1 MLDAPLTAAPAPFGS
16 AAHGAGDGRPLSTF
30 LITDIEGS
38 TRLWEERAAAMAG
51 ALAMHDVL
59 PRAAVEGRGGR
70 VIKTTRG
77 RRPRRLRRPGRWA
90 LGGAGWPAVLGDR
103 DERLGLAA
111 RSDLGHALRRGGHL
125 MEAMAIYRETIG
137 GWIHLGHR
145 GAVANQLENIAYV
158 AVETDQPE
166 RDARLL
172 GAAVAIRAAAEAPM
186 AMEERPEFDSF
197 VERLRSVLS
206 ADVFTAEWD
215 AGGRLSLAEAISLA
229 RAA

>member
-1 MLDAPLTAAPAPFGS
+1 MASGS
-16 AAHGAGDGRPLSTF
+16 SEIG
-30 LITDIEGS
+30 
-38 TRLWEERAAAMAG
+38 
-51 ALAMHDVL
+51 
-59 PRAAVEGRGGR
+59 
-70 VIKTTRG
+70 
-77 RRPRRLRRPGRWA
+77 
-90 LGGAGWPAVLGDR
+90 

-111 RSDLGHALRRGGHL
+111 RSDLGHALRRGGRL

>member
-59 PRAAVEGRGGR
+59 LRAALEGRGGR
-70 VIKTTRG
+70 MIKTTG
-77 RRPRRLRRPGRWA
+77 DGVLAVFDDPAAGLSAA
-90 LGGAGWPAVLGDR
+90 LDGQRVLGDR

-145 GAVANQLENIAYV
+145 GAVANQLENIAYL

-172 GAAVAIRAAAEAPM
+172 GAAVAIRAAAKAPM